1 MIIFATALMLAGVGA
16 DLRHDFSDCLKQASA
31 QARNQ
36 KVGVEGF
43 VAFARTNCAS
53 AEAPF
58 QASLV
63 STDVSHGMSKRIL
76 PGVKGF
82 TTISGRRRA
91 IGTKTPRRGYGNRQP
106 GNGFSRCTVGPLSI
120 QRRPAGP
127 PACSS
132 HPTWSSIP
140 APTSDPVPKRRIP
153 RPSACAWPVP
163 RTNGGCPART
173 GIGRRN
179 SVRGPERR

>member
-63 STDVSHGMSKRIL
+63 STDVSHGMSKKSATADANSQIDDYYSERL
-76 PGVKGF
+76 DSYKVELE
-82 TTISGRRRA
+82 
-91 IGTKTPRRGYGNRQP
+91 
-106 GNGFSRCTVGPLSI
+106 PL
-120 QRRPAGP
+120 P
-127 PACSS
+127 PA
-132 HPTWSSIP
+132 P
-140 APTSDPVPKRRIP
+140 AKPK
-153 RPSACAWPVP
+153 
-163 RTNGGCPART
+163 
-173 GIGRRN
+173 
-179 SVRGPERR
+179 